1 MAWVGSRAGMTAGS
15 RTALDGWRM
24 AWDISTAPGQTQCGP
39 GRIDTWNEA
48 GTPQVTISGEMDQ
61 QYVEREVK
69 AFLKGHSGQGELF

>member
-1 MAWVGSRAGMTAGS
+1 MGIELKAQGDVF
-15 RTALDGWRM
+15 ALDGWRM
-24 AWDISTAPGQTQCGP
+24 AWDISTTPGQ
-39 GRIDTWNEA
+39 IDVWNEV